1 VRSVPSAALPVRAVP
16 RAGQLVRPKLRQGGG
31 FEGEL
36 EVVEWQALDP
46 HRTFEREPFLAWLAA
61 VLAARECPGARIE
74 VGPAGIHFFERPAAG
89 AQAG

>member
-1 VRSVPSAALPVRAVP
+1 M
-16 RAGQLVRPKLRQGGG
+16 
-31 FEGEL
+31 
-36 EVVEWQALDP
+36 VEWQALDP